1 MLKRMNPRRGVLAA
15 ALVATALA
23 SPAWAQQTPD
33 YTLNPG
39 DQLEVSVWKE
49 PDLTKT
55 VIVRPDG
62 KISFPLTG
70 EVGAIGR
77 TVAQVQ
83 TEISSK
89 LKTYMP
95 DPVVTVTMTA
105 LDGNKVYVIGQVTK
119 PGAYVMNPRINVLQA
134 LSIAGGMTPF
144 AATNDIIVLRRAG
157 TQQRVMPFKYGDV
170 SKGRGVEQN
179 VALEAGD
186 VVIVP

>member
-1 MLKRMNPRRGVLAA
+1 MLKRMNPRRGALAA
-15 ALVATALA
+15 ALILAATWLA
-23 SPAWAQQTPD
+23 TPTFAQQMPD

-70 EVGAIGR
+70 EVGAVGR

-83 TEISSK
+83 AEIASK

-95 DPVVTVTMTA
+95 EPVVTVTMTG
-105 LDGNKVYVIGQVTK
+105 LEGNKVY
-119 PGAYVMNPRINVLQA
+119 
-134 LSIAGGMTPF
+134 
-144 AATNDIIVLRRAG
+144 
-157 TQQRVMPFKYGDV
+157 
-170 SKGRGVEQN
+170 
-179 VALEAGD
+179 
-186 VVIVP
+186 